1 MNSKR
6 KVRIYKKVNEEGC
19 RECNGTKEFIVN
31 KAKGLCLQE
40 GISTEEVSKAWNL
53 LRFVIFICM
62 LCYVHSLEWVYFH
75 YFFSTSLV
83 FIEFKFTQD
92 FNVQIK
98 EN

>member
-40 GISTEEVSKAWNL
+40 GISTEEVSK
-53 LRFVIFICM
+53 V
-62 LCYVHSLEWVYFH
+62 
-75 YFFSTSLV
+75 
-83 FIEFKFTQD
+83 
-92 FNVQIK
+92 
-98 EN
+98 